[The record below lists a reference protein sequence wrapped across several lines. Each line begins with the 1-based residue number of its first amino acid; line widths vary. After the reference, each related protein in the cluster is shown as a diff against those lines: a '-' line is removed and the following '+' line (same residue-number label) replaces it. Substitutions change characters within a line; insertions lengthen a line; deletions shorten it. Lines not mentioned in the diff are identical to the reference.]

1 MKYITILI
9 LSFILGACQTDSKP
23 DQFKLQVNLS
33 GDYPET
39 LQLKIGSQLYTSK
52 VVNSQALFS
61 DTLSHGVQAKLQL
74 NDSTS
79 TTPFFIN
86 PQIQD
91 QSISLLIDRIVVD
104 RFSYLETTLQQ
115 PPNKVTQL
123 ISLFHKFQ
131 SSEVTEKL
139 FLREFNRFKAN
150 HRQHQVNGYILSELA
165 YDNQLS
171 YKKLQLL
178 KDQTHPNAFTSD
190 DLKRFNNYFTKRKK
204 FQKGNS
210 FFSFKLNNLKQE
222 SVSLKELDCQL
233 CLVEFWSTWPP
244 ELAMVQNTNL
254 LTNYRKN
261 KTKGFEVIAISLNTN
276 RFDWLSYVLQR
287 QMPWVNL
294 RAEEGFTS
302 KIASQ
307 MGITHVPQNY
317 LIDQSGTII
326 AKNIALDELQIYQDL
341 ILDKN

>member
-1 MKYITILI
+1 MKYIPILI
-9 LSFILGACQTDSKP
+9 LSFILGGCQTDSKP
-23 DQFKLQVNLS
+23 DQFKLRVNLS

-39 LQLKIGSQLYTSK
+39 IQLKIGHQLYTSE

-61 DTLSHGVQAKLQL
+61 DTLSYGMQAQLQL

-79 TTPFFIN
+79 TTSFFIN
-86 PQIQD
+86 PQTQD
-91 QSISLLIDRIVVD
+91 QSISLLVDRIVID

-115 PPNKVTQL
+115 TPNKVTQL
-123 ISLFHKFQ
+123 VSLFHKFQ
-131 SSEVTEKL
+131 NGEVTEKL

-171 YKKLQLL
+171 YKKLKLL
-178 KDQTHPNAFTSD
+178 KDQTHPKAFTLNDS
-190 DLKRFNNYFTKRKK
+190 KRFDNYFTKRKQ

-210 FFSFKLNNLKQE
+210 FFNFELKNLNQE
-222 SVSLKELDCQL
+222 LVSLNELDCKL

-261 KTKGFEVIAISLNTN
+261 KAKGFEVVAISLNTN
-276 RFDWLSYVLQR
+276 RSDWLSYVLQR
-287 QMPWVNL
+287 QMPWINL
-294 RAEEGFTS
+294 RAEQGFTS
-302 KIASQ
+302 HISSQ
-307 MGITHVPQNY
+307 MGITHLPQNY